1 MNVNIQR
8 SLHPLRIR
16 YADPLLG
23 RLQSFWRWWS
33 GELVELLPENV
44 QKAIAQR
51 QQKLYVEI
59 DNDKLL
65 LSLGNHAA
73 QREVLRLAP
82 DATNAEDEDIP
93 REVQQTLLLLPDD
106 KVLAKRISLPAAAE
120 ENLREVLGF
129 EMDLHTPFEASEV
142 YYDYTVVGRD
152 SARQRVT
159 VDLVYSPRDAVDAL
173 VDGASK
179 LGMKTDIVTCRRRDN
194 ANLQPVNLLP
204 QERRRTRRIDVKSL
218 NLALTALLAILVVAA
233 ITIPIVQK
241 NRAIAEVEAQVQ
253 AAAAEA
259 REGAELR
266 QDLEKMAEA
275 SQFLVEKKAS
285 DVMIVELVDEV
296 SRILP
301 DHTWITRLD
310 FSGTDLH
317 IQGQSSASS
326 SLIKIIESSP
336 YFENARFGSPVVQ
349 ITGTQNDRFYIAATV
364 ARKRAGLRHR
374 RADHYGRPGLDR
386 QRVTPGSVERRT

>member
-1 MNVNIQR
+1 MNVSVQR
-8 SLHPLRIR
+8 SLQPLRIR

-33 GELVELLPENV
+33 GELVELLPEKL

-51 QQKLYVEI
+51 QQKLYVEV
-59 DNDKLL
+59 DEDKLL

-73 QREVLRLAP
+73 QREVLRLAL
-82 DATNAEDEDIP
+82 DADDARDEDIP
-93 REVQQTLLLLPDD
+93 REVQQTILLLPDD
-106 KVLAKRISLPAAAE
+106 KVLARRITLPAAAE

-152 SARQRVT
+152 SNRQQVT
-159 VDLVYSPRDAVDAL
+159 VDLVYAPRDAVDTL
-173 VDGASK
+173 VGGTTS
-179 LGMKTDIVTCRRRDN
+179 LGIRTDIITCRRRDN

-218 NLALTALLAILVVAA
+218 NLALTAMLAVLLVAA
-233 ITIPIVQK
+233 ITIPIVKK
-241 NRAIAEVEAQVQ
+241 NRAIEALEAQVQ
-253 AAAAEA
+253 AAATEA
-259 REGAELR
+259 RQGAELR

-285 DVMIVELVDEV
+285 DVMVVEIIDEV

-301 DHTWITRLD
+301 DHTWIARLD
-310 FSGTDLH
+310 LKGTELQ

-336 YFENARFGSPVVQ
+336 WFENVRFASPVVQ
-349 ITGTQNDRFYIAATV
+349 IAGTEYDRIHIVANV
-364 ARKRAGLRHR
+364 ART
-374 RADHYGRPGLDR
+374 RADLEEQP
-386 QRVTPGSVERRT
+386 Q

>member
-1 MNVNIQR
+1 MNVNVQR
-8 SLHPLRIR
+8 SLQPLRIR

-23 RLQSFWRWWS
+23 RLRSFWRWWS
-33 GELVELLPENV
+33 GELVELLPENL

-59 DNDKLL
+59 EDDKFL
-65 LSLGNHAA
+65 LSLGNRAA
-73 QREVLRLAP
+73 QREILRLAI
-82 DATNAEDEDIP
+82 DAADAEDEDIP

-106 KVLAKRISLPAAAE
+106 KVLAKRVSLPAAAE

-152 SARQRVT
+152 SARQQVT
-159 VDLVYSPRDAVDAL
+159 VDLVYAPQDAVDAL
-173 VDGASK
+173 VDGASS
-179 LGMKTDIVTCRRRDN
+179 LGMKTDVVTCRRRDN

-204 QERRRTRRIDVKSL
+204 LDRRRTRRIDVRSV
-218 NLALTALLAILVVAA
+218 NLALTALLATLLVAA

-241 NRAIAEVEAQVQ
+241 NHAIAEVEAQVQ

-259 REGAELR
+259 RQGAELR
-266 QDLEKMAEA
+266 QDLEKMAAA
-275 SQFLVEKKAS
+275 SQFLVDKKAS
-285 DVMIVELVDEV
+285 DVMIVEVIDEI

-301 DHTWITRLD
+301 DHTWIARLD
-310 FSGTDLH
+310 LSGTELQ

-326 SLIKIIESSP
+326 SLIRIIESSP
-336 YFENARFGSPVVQ
+336 WFENARFASPVVQ
-349 ITGTQNDRFYIAATV
+349 IAGTDNDRVHIVATV
-364 ARKRAGLRHR
+364 ARE
-374 RADHYGRPGLDR
+374 RADLEEQP
-386 QRVTPGSVERRT
+386 Q

>member
-1 MNVNIQR
+1 MNVNVQR
-8 SLHPLRIR
+8 SLQPLRIR
-16 YADPLLG
+16 YADPLLS
-23 RLQSFWRWWS
+23 RLRSFWRWWS
-33 GELVELLPENV
+33 GELIELLPQNL
-44 QKAIAQR
+44 QKAIEQR
-51 QQKLYVEI
+51 QQKLYVEV
-59 DNDKLL
+59 DEDKLL
-65 LSLGNHAA
+65 LSLGNEVA
-73 QREVLRLAP
+73 QREILRLGLDTA
-82 DATNAEDEDIP
+82 DAEEADIP
-93 REVQQTLLLLPDD
+93 REVQQTILLVPDD

-152 SARQRVT
+152 SARQQVT

-179 LGMKTDIVTCRRRDN
+179 LGMKSDIVTCRRRDN

-204 QERRRTRRIDVKSL
+204 LEKRRARRFDVKRL
-218 NLALTALLAILVVAA
+218 NLGLSGLMAVLLVAA

-266 QDLEKMAEA
+266 RDLEKMAAA

-285 DVMIVELVDEV
+285 DVMIVELIDEI

-301 DHTWITRLD
+301 DHTWIARLD
-310 FSGTDLH
+310 LSGTELQ

-326 SLIKIIESSP
+326 SLIRIIESSP
-336 YFENARFGSPVVQ
+336 WFENVRFASPVVQ
-349 ITGTQNDRFYIAATV
+349 IAGTDNDRVHIVATV
-364 ARKRAGLRHR
+364 ARKRADLEEQ
-374 RADHYGRPGLDR
+374 P
-386 QRVTPGSVERRT
+386 Q

>member
-1 MNVNIQR
+1 MNVNVQR
-8 SLHPLRIR
+8 SLQPLRIR

-23 RLQSFWRWWS
+23 RLRSFWRWWS
-33 GELVELLPENV
+33 GELIELLPENL

-51 QQKLYVEI
+51 QQKLYVEV
-59 DNDKLL
+59 DDDKLL

-73 QREVLRLAP
+73 QREVLRLAVGA
-82 DATNAEDEDIP
+82 DNAGDEDIP
-93 REVQQTLLLLPDD
+93 REVQQTILLLPDD
-106 KVLAKRISLPAAAE
+106 KVLARRISLPAAAE

-152 SARQRVT
+152 SARQKVT
-159 VDLVYSPRDAVDAL
+159 VDLVYAPRDAVDAL
-173 VDGASK
+173 LDGTSS
-179 LGMKTDIVTCRRRDN
+179 LGIKTDVVTCRRRDN

-204 QERRRTRRIDVKSL
+204 LERRRARRFDVKNL
-218 NLALTALLAILVVAA
+218 NMGLTALLAVLLFTA
-233 ITIPIVQK
+233 ITIPILQK
-241 NRAIAEVEAQVQ
+241 NRVIVALETQVQ

-266 QDLEKMAEA
+266 QDLEKMAAA

-310 FSGTDLH
+310 LSGDELQ
-317 IQGQSSASS
+317 IQGQSSASA
-326 SLIKIIESSP
+326 SLIGIVESSP
-336 YFENARFGSPVVQ
+336 WFENARFSSPVVQ
-349 ITGTQNDRFYIAATV
+349 ITGTDNDRIHITATV
-364 ARKRAGLRHR
+364 IRKRDKLEEQ
-374 RADHYGRPGLDR
+374 P
-386 QRVTPGSVERRT
+386 Q